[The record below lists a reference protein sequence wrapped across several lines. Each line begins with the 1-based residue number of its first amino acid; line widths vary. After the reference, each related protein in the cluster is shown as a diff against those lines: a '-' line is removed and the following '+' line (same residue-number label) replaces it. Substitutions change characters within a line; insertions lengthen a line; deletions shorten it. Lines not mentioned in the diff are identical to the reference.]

1 MAIDAREKWRACL
14 GAALGTLGV
23 ALGVPWLMAV
33 LGHEPVPAQLALW
46 MVAPLGASA
55 VLVFAVPSSPLAQP
69 WAVLGGN
76 TVSALIGIAC
86 VHAVPE
92 PAAAAALA
100 VGLAILAMMALRCL
114 HPPGGAAAL
123 LMVLNGVSDFG
134 FALEPVLLDSVL
146 LVAAG
151 MLYNSLTGR
160 RYPHVNR
167 TPPADGGTRLTR
179 SDLDAALA
187 HYNQVM
193 DVNRGDLEFLLRQ
206 AEAAAYRRTLGD
218 LYCADVMTRSPV
230 TARIETPLRQAWAL
244 MRQRRV
250 KALPIVDRLGHLV
263 GIVTVAHFM
272 RQVDLD
278 VHEGLGH
285 RLRDLVRRRK
295 RADASPVAGTVGQI
309 MTRQVRVASGNRL
322 LMDLVPV
329 FSEGGHRHIPIL
341 DEERRL
347 VGIITQ
353 SDLIKALYA
362 AVRS

>member
-1 MAIDAREKWRACL
+1 
-14 GAALGTLGV
+14 
-23 ALGVPWLMAV
+23 MAV

-206 AEAAAYRRTLGD
+206 AEAAAYLS
-218 LYCADVMTRSPV
+218 L
-230 TARIETPLRQAWAL
+230 I
-244 MRQRRV
+244 
-250 KALPIVDRLGHLV
+250 
-263 GIVTVAHFM
+263 
-272 RQVDLD
+272 
-278 VHEGLGH
+278 
-285 RLRDLVRRRK
+285 
-295 RADASPVAGTVGQI
+295 
-309 MTRQVRVASGNRL
+309 
-322 LMDLVPV
+322 
-329 FSEGGHRHIPIL
+329 HI
-341 DEERRL
+341 
-347 VGIITQ
+347 
-353 SDLIKALYA
+353 
-362 AVRS
+362 